1 MQDMQDRL
9 LIERLLNSCLVPY
22 GMETSDRMKKLL
34 IFFTAIDD
42 NSLKAFI
49 EIQKNQKFVRP
60 SLNLGCFVF

>member
-22 GMETSDRMKKLL
+22 GMETADRMKKLL
-34 IFFTAIDD
+34 IFFSAIDD

-49 EIQKNQKFVRP
+49 EIQKNQKFV
-60 SLNLGCFVF
+60 SISEQS